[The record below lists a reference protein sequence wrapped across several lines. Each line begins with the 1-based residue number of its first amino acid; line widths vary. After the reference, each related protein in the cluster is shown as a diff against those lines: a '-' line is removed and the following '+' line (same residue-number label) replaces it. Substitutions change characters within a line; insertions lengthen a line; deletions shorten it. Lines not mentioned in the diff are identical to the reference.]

1 LGVILW
7 RGRARNVLAAVLS
20 SVLLS
25 VAFAL
30 APCGVSRASDPLP
43 GDAEAPPSNTN
54 LLLYYNIFTNA
65 GVLEPPHGDGY
76 AKDTRVSMNIQA
88 LRYIRTFNIA
98 GMLSGVQVVQ
108 PYAIFLGDQ
117 VRGLPVMPPSGG
129 PGRVSLTH
137 SNGFLQP
144 SFGAFI
150 FPIAHPATGTYFVT
164 GFWFSPPIGQ
174 YNQNA
179 NLTITQNLWNG
190 ELEAGARTLLFGTP
204 DSQYLG
210 AELWGEG
217 YIYGS
222 NDDATLAGIGL
233 PGPAR
238 LSQQPTAEIRFY
250 LPYQFYPATRAK
262 FIPGI
267 YQSFGGKQY
276 YTLPNGSRIDAGTRT
291 QETQLRFMLSSFL
304 SRHWQILL
312 NGQFDVASHGA
323 PLQRELELRVV
334 AAF

>member
-1 LGVILW
+1 MLAL
-7 RGRARNVLAAVLS
+7 ALLAAVLS
-20 SVLLS
+20 V
-25 VAFAL
+25 L
-30 APCGVSRASDPLP
+30 APCGLAWASDPLP
-43 GDAEAPPSNTN
+43 GDAAAPPPNTN
-54 LLLYYNIFTNA
+54 LFLYYNIFTNA
-65 GVLEPPHGDGY
+65 GVLEPAHGDGY
-76 AKDTRVSMNIQA
+76 AHDTRVAVNIQA

-117 VRGLPVMPPSGG
+117 VRGLPPGPPGTPS
-129 PGRVSLTH
+129 RISLSH

-150 FPIAHPATGTYFVT
+150 FPIARPATGTYFVT
-164 GFWFSPPIGQ
+164 GFWFYPPLGQ
-174 YNQNA
+174 YNRNA
-179 NLTITQNLWNG
+179 NLTITQNLWVG

-210 AELWGEG
+210 VELWGEG
-217 YIYGS
+217 YVYGS
-222 NDDATLAGIGL
+222 NDDATLAGIG
-233 PGPAR
+233 GSSPAR

-250 LPYQFYPATRAK
+250 LPYQFYPPTRAT
-262 FIPGI
+262 FISGL

-276 YTLPNGSRIDAGTRT
+276 YTLPNGTRLDAGTRT
-291 QETQLRFMLSSFL
+291 QETQLRFMVSSFL
-304 SRHWQILL
+304 SQHWQILL
-312 NGQFDVASHGA
+312 NAQFDVAAHGG